1 MIEQPV
7 AAASYGPKWP
17 LWPLDDSRPAATV
30 SAACGSLAGVLK
42 RRAARVLLSG
52 FVMTV
57 AVSGLTA
64 CRTSPNVAAYVG
76 EEQVSVTELENAVA
90 ARLEDPELAAFAEGQ
105 QAEFTRRVLSLLVR
119 AEVHDV
125 AAERYGVQVDD
136 DDVRRR
142 IQALLAGAT
151 RTRSTASSRSRASAG
166 RTSSRPCGS
175 SWCARRSPRPRA
187 RPRRRPRP
195 NCAPGTR
202 RSARSSPRSPSATSP
217 FPTRR
222 PPRACSPSS
231 PRTPPPTPRWPR
243 STRVRR
249 RWPRSRPAARDQIP
263 APLAE
268 GIAAAAPNTGFSIP
282 VPEVGG
288 VIVTFVEGPVYPPF
302 EEVRP
307 QLEQEA
313 AGAAQE
319 AGGALVDAVREDLGV
334 TVNPRYGVL
343 TDGELVPGDGG
354 VVDILEEDGRGP
366 GRRRGH
372 PRELIPCRF
381 RSSSRSV
388 PACRAC

>member
-1 MIEQPV
+1 
-7 AAASYGPKWP
+7 
-17 LWPLDDSRPAATV
+17 
-30 SAACGSLAGVLK
+30 VLK

-125 AAERYGVQVDD
+125 AAERYGVQVGD

-142 IQALLAGAT
+142 IQALLAGANADEEY
-151 RTRSTASSRSRASAG
+151 SKLAQQGVGRADVFETVRQQLVRQEIAEAEG
-166 RTSSRPCGS
+166 ETEAPTE
-175 SWCARRSPRPRA
+175 AELRA
-187 RPRRRPRP
+187 RYEEVREELAQVSFGYITVPDD
-195 NCAPGTR
+195 
-202 RSARSSPRSPSATSP
+202 ATAASVIAQL
-217 FPTRR
+217 T
-222 PPRACSPSS
+222 AD
-231 PRTPPPTPRWPR
+231 
-243 STRVRR
+243 
-249 RWPRSRPAARDQIP
+249 PAAYAAVAAQYPSPTTLAALETRGRDQIP

-268 GIAAAAPNTGFSIP
+268 GIAAAAPNTGFAVP

-307 QLEQEA
+307 QLEQES

-343 TDGELVPGDGG
+343 TDGELVAGDGG
-354 VVDILEEDGRGP
+354 VVDILEEEAEAPAADAGTP
-366 GRRRGH
+366 GN
-372 PRELIPCRF
+372 
-381 RSSSRSV
+381 
-388 PACRAC
+388 